1 MDTLVAMMAKDVT
14 ASRQTSYIISV
25 WQAIHDTV
33 SSMLLLSID
42 TVDIAIPI
50 CYME

>member
-14 ASRQTSYIISV
+14 ASRQTSYIILV
-25 WQAIHDTV
+25 WQVLHGTV
-33 SSMLLLSID
+33 PPMLMISID